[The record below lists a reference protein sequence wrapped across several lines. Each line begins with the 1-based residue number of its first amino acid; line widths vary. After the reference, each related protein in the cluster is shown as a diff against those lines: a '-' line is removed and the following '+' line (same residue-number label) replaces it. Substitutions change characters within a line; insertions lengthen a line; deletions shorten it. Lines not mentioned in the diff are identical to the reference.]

1 LEYEWEGTKMRDLL
15 AVLGLLA
22 LLLWGLLHCGLLI

>member
-1 LEYEWEGTKMRDLL
+1 VDHEREGTTMRDFL

-22 LLLWGLLHCGLLI
+22 LILWGLMHCGLLI